1 LFQTN
6 ISSNAIEVVFS
17 SNEINL
23 GNSEYILLT
32 DGDLL
37 PTDDNW
43 LSEQIQ
49 ILVNHPDVFCCNV
62 DLEMSN
68 LPVESFPEALLGFPN
83 LQP

>member
-1 LFQTN
+1 
-6 ISSNAIEVVFS
+6 
-17 SNEINL
+17 
-23 GNSEYILLT
+23 LLT

-68 LPVESFPEALLGFPN
+68 LPVESFPEALLGFPTSA
-83 LQP
+83 